1 MFLQLEHGES
11 IAEKDIIGIF
21 DLDGAGAS
29 PLTKPLFVRKE
40 EEKGVVSLASDIPVS
55 FVLAQGEY
63 GDTIDSASAMLS
75 LFANFPSKAQLIT
88 YAIYFIAYFFGTIL
102 SF

>member
-63 GDTIDSASAMLS
+63 GDTVYISGLSAESVR
-75 LFANFPSKAQLIT
+75 KRIVRH
-88 YAIYFIAYFFGTIL
+88 GG
-102 SF
+102 